1 MNKKSYFFT
10 LDAMLSLGILILGSF
25 LIFTSYTKVPSKAQ
39 TGILAEDVMDLF
51 ATTKIKDLNNPYGG
65 VGGDLWKRGYIT
77 NSDNSLLQQIGE
89 FYYEYEK
96 TNNEAFKNTAENF
109 IVSVIKEI
117 VPLQYNFEFWIEDT
131 RLYPSSPTQQHINSK
146 EKTKILLPSKAITYG
161 ILDNELFGPYE
172 IEVLIWE

>member
-1 MNKKSYFFT
+1 MPTETSAARNERNYGIYTGKNKWQ
-10 LDAMLSLGILILGSF
+10 IR
-25 LIFTSYTKVPSKAQ
+25 
-39 TGILAEDVMDLF
+39 EE
-51 ATTKIKDLNNPYGG
+51 
-65 VGGDLWKRGYIT
+65 VGD
-77 NSDNSLLQQIGE
+77 E
-89 FYYEYEK
+89 E
-96 TNNEAFKNTAENF
+96 FKNTAENF